1 MKNEHELKVVS
12 IRMVDEPP
20 LLSDRRIRSAHDAVE
35 VMAKELQKYDRE
47 LFCILNLQTNGKVI
61 NMNVVS
67 MGTLNTAVVSPR
79 EVFKTAILSNA
90 ASILL
95 VHNHPSGECSPSKE
109 DMQVTERLIE
119 CGKLI
124 DIPVVDHVITG
135 REGAYYSFR
144 EHGQIFNP
152 ADYNKVAEN
161 GIFLRKDESRKR

>member
-1 MKNEHELKVVS
+1 MEKKHELKVVS
-12 IRMVDEPP
+12 IRLVDEPP
-20 LLSDRRIRSAHDAVE
+20 LFSKIPVRSTQDAVQ

-47 LFCILNLQTNGKVI
+47 LFCILNLQTNGMVI

-95 VHNHPSGECSPSKE
+95 LHNHPSGACSPSKE
-109 DMQVTERLIE
+109 DMRITERLIE

-135 REGAYYSFR
+135 RDGLYYSFR
-144 EHGQIFNP
+144 EHGIVFEP
-152 ADYNKVAEN
+152 EDRRKAAEN
-161 GIFLRKDESRKR
+161 GMFREGESRKR

>member
-20 LLSDRRIRSAHDAVE
+20 LLSDRRIRSAYDAVD

-47 LFCILNLQTNGKVI
+47 LFCILNLQTSGKVI

-95 VHNHPSGECSPSKE
+95 AHNHPSGECSPSKE
-109 DMQVTERLIE
+109 DMQVTKRLIE
-119 CGKLI
+119 CGNLI
-124 DIPVVDHVITG
+124 DIPVTDHIITG
-135 REGAYYSFR
+135 WGETYYSFR
-144 EHGQIFNP
+144 EHGQLFETT
-152 ADYNKVAEN
+152 DHNKVAEQ
-161 GIFLRKDESRKR
+161 GTFLRTDEGRKR

>member
-1 MKNEHELKVVS
+1 MKSEHELKVVS
-12 IRMVDEPP
+12 IRMVDELP
-20 LLSDRRIRSAHDAVE
+20 LFSARPIRSAYDAVD

-135 REGAYYSFR
+135 REGSYYSFL
-144 EHGQIFNP
+144 EHELLFKP
-152 ADYNKVAEN
+152 AEHNKVAEKS
-161 GIFLRKDESRKR
+161 IFLRKDESRKR